1 MLALIGHGWIDAR
14 DPKTKGRRLH
24 SESDFVRIEIG
35 EALVGGISVV
45 PVLLDRTPMPDI
57 GQLPDDLKEL
67 ANLQAV
73 AVERRTFD
81 DDVERLIRNL
91 VLSQD
96 VGRRSDDLAVA
107 LEGRSK
113 HAMATSSTAF
123 LAQFPTVVLPQT

>member
-1 MLALIGHGWIDAR
+1 LLALIGHGWIDAR

-73 AVERRTFD
+73 AVGRRTFD

-96 VGRRSDDLAVA
+96 AGRRSDDLA